1 MNPAAFPA
9 SADDGWRRQI
19 ERLEEEGTRAFLAQ
33 DVETLKRLFSDDF
46 IVNSPLDRINTRDQV
61 LDLLSRGLIRHL
73 SQDVSIELMQR
84 HGNVVVVMGRDVVRN
99 PPEGAT
105 VHRRFTNV
113 WEAEGGSWRMIA
125 RHAQVVASR

>member
-1 MNPAAFPA
+1 MSSDFVVTNLCGYNVT
-9 SADDGWRRQI
+9 SID
-19 ERLEEEGTRAFLAQ
+19 LAQ
-33 DVETLKRLFSDDF
+33 LTELVANRCEKSEGGWIFPM
-46 IVNSPLDRINTRDQV
+46 N